1 MYQNGKNDTNDVN
14 MIILQQSNIKKHS
27 KIDYTK
33 ESFTDDEK
41 MIIKKEIEIIKE
53 KYPNYIPIVVRT
65 KGKNDYKLTKRKFLV
80 SGDITVGQF
89 YTILRKKMHFL
100 KASEALFVFVNNA
113 IPPSSLLLSS
123 LYASEKDIETQMLFV
138 TICRENTFGNNI
150 ILY

>member
-1 MYQNGKNDTNDVN
+1 MYQNGKNDINDVN
-14 MIILQQSNIKKHS
+14 MITLQQSNIKKPS

-41 MIIKKEIEIIKE
+41 MIIKKEVEVIRE

-65 KGKNDYKLTKRKFLV
+65 KGKDDYKLIKRKFLV

-89 YTILRKKMHFL
+89 YTILRKKMHLL

-113 IPPSSLLLSS
+113 IPSSSLLLSC

-138 TICRENTFGNNI
+138 TICKENTFGNNI